1 MNIEDIFPGMKRQS
15 VSKVEEAKAKE
26 AEEVEETE
34 TPEEKKKRQ
43 VAERRRYFILKN
55 KRGKNNSGSK

>member
-1 MNIEDIFPGMKRQS
+1 MNIEDIFPGMTDS
-15 VSKVEEAKAKE
+15 PHLKE
-26 AEEVEETE
+26 GSSGNLGSPEE